1 MTTHRS
7 TLRLTRA
14 AIAVLAAASLVA
26 ACGDDDDDV
35 AVTGGEVPGADLE
48 VTGAWAR
55 TSPAVAT
62 AGAVYLTI
70 TNDGD
75 ADDALLA
82 ADVDPSVAASVE
94 IHETVAVEGDGMTTE
109 TTGMGDEMS
118 SDTTGMGGGMMEMQ
132 PVDEIPIPA
141 GETVA
146 LEPGGYHVMLLDLA
160 EPLEVG
166 DTIDVTLT
174 FEEADDMTVTAE
186 VRDDAP

>member
-7 TLRLTRA
+7 THRLARA
-14 AIAVLAAASLVA
+14 AIAILAAASLVA
-26 ACGDDDDDV
+26 ACGDDGDDV
-35 AVTGGEVPGADLE
+35 EVTGDEVPEADLE
-48 VTGAWAR
+48 VTDAWAR

-75 ADDALLA
+75 VDDALVG

-94 IHETVAVEGDGMTTE
+94 IHETVAVEDDEMTTE
-109 TTGMGDEMS
+109 TMAMDDEMS
-118 SDTTGMGGGMMEMQ
+118 SDTTAMGGGMMEMR
-132 PVDEIPIPA
+132 PVDEIAIPA

-166 DTIDVTLT
+166 DSIEVTLA
-174 FEEADDMTVTAE
+174 FEVAADLIVTAE
-186 VRDDAP
+186 VRDEAP